1 MASSRNGHRTRGCG
15 GASRLDLVNRYNEI
29 IDDVET
35 DPSLKIEFRQ

>member
-1 MASSRNGHRTRGCG
+1 MRTNRRRQ
-15 GASRLDLVNRYNEI
+15 ARVAVSDFVTRYNEI